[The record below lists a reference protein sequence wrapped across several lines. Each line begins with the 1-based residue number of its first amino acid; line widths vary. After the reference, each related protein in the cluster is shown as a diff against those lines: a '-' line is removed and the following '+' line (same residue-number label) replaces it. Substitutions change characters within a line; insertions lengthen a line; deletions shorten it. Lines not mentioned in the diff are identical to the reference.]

1 MIRELAAPVVEV
13 HCQVSRKTAAARYGA
28 RAPDRH
34 AGHLGSQ
41 RPATELWDEELLTPL
56 GAVVHVDSESALN
69 IDDVVAQVR
78 AAASD
83 TTTNESSNR

>member
-1 MIRELAAPVVEV
+1 V
-13 HCQVSRKTAAARYGA
+13 
-28 RAPDRH
+28 
-34 AGHLGSQ
+34 
-41 RPATELWDEELLTPL
+41 TELWNEELFTPL
-56 GAVVHVDSESALN
+56 GVGPVVHVDTESALD

>member
-1 MIRELAAPVVEV
+1 V
-13 HCQVSRKTAAARYGA
+13 

-34 AGHLGSQ
+34 AGRLGSQ
-41 RPATELWDEELLTPL
+41 RPATELWNEELLTPL
-56 GAVVHVDSESALN
+56 GVVHVVHVDTESALH

-83 TTTNESSNR
+83 TATSE